1 MTKIPKPIKALQIAN
16 ILKKSTN
23 WKIQA
28 YDNSILRGPDDSFSS
43 LCRTMK
49 ETAVVEVR
57 MIQFV
62 IDYLK
67 SEQKSTCKH
76 PKSMH
81 DTDPNGIVYCMKYGE
96 DVQSHVFQYNQCK
109 RFQD

>member
-1 MTKIPKPIKALQIAN
+1 MTKIPKSTKALQIAN

-28 YDNSILRGPDDSFSS
+28 YENSILRGSDDSFSS

-49 ETAVVEVR
+49 ETEEIEVR
-57 MIQFV
+57 MIQFL

-76 PKSMH
+76 PKKMQ
-81 DTDPNGIVYCMKYGE
+81 DTDPNGIVYCMRCGE
-96 DVQSHVFQYNQCK
+96 DV
-109 RFQD
+109 

>member
-1 MTKIPKPIKALQIAN
+1 MTKITKPTKALKIAN
-16 ILKKSTN
+16 ILKKSAN
-23 WKIQA
+23 WKIRA
-28 YDNSILRGPDDSFSS
+28 YEKSILRGSDDSFSS

-49 ETAVVEVR
+49 ETAVVEVK

-76 PKSMH
+76 PKSMQ
-81 DTDPNGIVYCMKYGE
+81 DIDPNGVVYCMRCGE
-96 DVQSHVFQYNQCK
+96 DV
-109 RFQD
+109 